1 MFKLNQP
8 IIKNK
13 VLTWSRDLTIV
24 VRYRF
29 ANARYIHFCQGF
41 EHRVCHALFSRLLV
55 YFII

>member
-8 IIKNK
+8 IVKNK

-29 ANARYIHFCQGF
+29 ANTRHIHFCQGF